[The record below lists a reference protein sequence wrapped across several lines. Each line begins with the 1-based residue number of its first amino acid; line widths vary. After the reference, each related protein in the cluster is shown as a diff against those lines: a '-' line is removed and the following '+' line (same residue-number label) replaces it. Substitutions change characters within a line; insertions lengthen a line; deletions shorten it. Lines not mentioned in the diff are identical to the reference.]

1 MQSKVNMAELRELY
15 SQNVNIIHYLE
26 KNYSYLKKTEIIK
39 ISYDLQAGSY
49 IEYANANKEFLNEY
63 TSLIAK
69 ELESFKFSNIME
81 VGCGEATTLKNVVKK
96 LNAPVEYLGFD
107 ISLSRLL
114 YGNQYLQDLE
124 NNGCLFTGDLF
135 NIPLLDNSVDIVY
148 SSHSL
153 EPNGGSEEMI
163 LKELYRIA
171 KKYIVLLEPTYEF
184 ADEIAKERM
193 VSHGYVVDLYK
204 TVCELGYKIIEHRK
218 FETYSNPLNP
228 TGIIIIEKDAECIE
242 EKGEY
247 FRCPLSN
254 YPLTRKGDVY
264 YSKNG
269 GYVYPIISNIPC
281 LLSDN
286 AVLSTHYEK
295 FI

>member
-15 SQNVNIIHYLE
+15 NQNVNIIQYLE
-26 KNYSYLKKTEIIK
+26 KYYSHLKKTEIIK

-49 IEYANANKEFLNEY
+49 INYANSNKDFLDLY
-63 TSLIAK
+63 TGLIAK
-69 ELESFKFSNIME
+69 ELEQFKFDNILE

-96 LNAPVEYLGFD
+96 LNTPVDYFGFD

-124 NNGCLFTGDLF
+124 NNGYLFTGDLF
-135 NIPLLDNSVDIVY
+135 NIPLLDNSVDVVY

-153 EPNGGSEEMI
+153 EPNGGSEEKI
-163 LKELYRIA
+163 LKELYRITN
-171 KKYIVLLEPTYEF
+171 KYIVLLEPTYEF
-184 ADEIAKERM
+184 ADDVAKERM
-193 VSHGYVVDLYK
+193 VSHGYVIDLYK
-204 TVCELGYKIIEHRK
+204 TVCELGYKVIEHRK
-218 FETYSNPLNP
+218 FETCSNPLNP
-228 TGIIIIEKDAECIE
+228 TGLIIIEKDACNIDK
-242 EKGEY
+242 KGEY
-247 FRCPLSN
+247 FRCPISN
-254 YPLTRKGDVY
+254 YPLTRADDVY